1 MAEKETVLPPAAHEA
16 RDVASRFI
24 IGAVLVVSASLLVV
38 IGFVTV
44 LFPSSLHDKPRRLPL
59 PNYPAPELQPSPPQD
74 FRAFYKQEM
83 ERLNSAGW
91 INREKGIVHI
101 PIDLAMRKVA
111 QEGIKDWP
119 GSSPK

>member
-1 MAEKETVLPPAAHEA
+1 MPEKETVLPPAAHEPH
-16 RDVASRFI
+16 DVGSRFI
-24 IGAVLVVSASLLVV
+24 LGAVLVVGGSLLLL

-44 LFPSSLHDKPRRLPL
+44 LFPGALHDKPLRLPL

-74 FRAFYKQEM
+74 FQAFYKQEM

-119 GSSPK
+119 GSDRK